1 MELTLREGSSP
12 SPGKIISK
20 IIDFNETAS
29 TARFLDFALG
39 LWYGRATSKTTVVER
54 HTHPKHPRLQLHL
67 RSDSRF
73 FQALTF
79 LDGKTKQKSLK
90 VESLTTALRLAE
102 EWYRGLL
109 KAEEA
114 ERRKHPLNALGTDPL
129 LADVYRSYCEELT
142 PSRRAYAAMKWS
154 TIRSFW
160 GPLVVTDITPQ
171 TFKEFYAWRRKSKT
185 PAGTVIKPH
194 SLHKDVMVVR
204 QILKFAIEEGHLQQL
219 PLIPKV
225 GTIVAN
231 PRPWLTPDEWKRLIT
246 VAESR
251 FLEAADNHQ
260 ARVLEQRLDLQE
272 FMQTMVGTMCRVGE
286 LLNLRYRDCVVD
298 SATKVLTAHVTGKR
312 GTRTI
317 KAPAEAG
324 RLLAARQQRF
334 KATPDALVF
343 PTHHREGF
351 KELLKAAS
359 LYRDSAGFTRNLKS
373 LRATAISF
381 RILQGR
387 PTPNLLAI
395 ARNAGTS
402 VAMIDAFY
410 ARRMAA
416 ELFTETLSM
425 SLDDVVGDSLV

>member
-1 MELTLREGSSP
+1 MVEVV
-12 SPGKIISK
+12 
-20 IIDFNETAS
+20 
-29 TARFLDFALG
+29 
-39 LWYGRATSKTTVVER
+39 SKTTVVER
-54 HTHPKHPRLQLHL
+54 HTHPKHQRLQVHL

-73 FQALTF
+73 FQAVTF
-79 LDGKTKQKSLK
+79 IDNKTKQKSLK

-114 ERRKHPLNALGTDPL
+114 ERRKHPLDTLGSDSL
-129 LADVYRSYCEELT
+129 MADVCRAYQEELT

-154 TIRSFW
+154 TIKSFW

-171 TFKEFYAWRRKSKT
+171 TFKEFYAWRRKTKT

-194 SLHKDVMVVR
+194 SLHKDVMVIR

-231 PRPWLTPDEWKRLIT
+231 PRPWLTPDEWKQLIA
-246 VAESR
+246 VGEAR
-251 FLEAADNHQ
+251 ILEAADNRQ
-260 ARVLEQRLDLQE
+260 ERVLEQRGDLQE
-272 FMQTMVGTMCRVGE
+272 FMQAMVGSMCRVGE
-286 LLNLRYRDCVVD
+286 LLSLRYCDCLVEP
-298 SATKVLTAHVTGKR
+298 ATHVLTAHVTGKR
-312 GTRTI
+312 GARTI
-317 KAPAEAG
+317 KAPAAAG
-324 RLLAARQQRF
+324 RLVAARRARF
-334 KATPDALVF
+334 KPAAEALVF
-343 PTHHREGF
+343 PVHHREGF
-351 KELLKAAS
+351 KELLKAAK

-402 VAMIDAFY
+402 VSMIDQFY

-416 ELFTETLSM
+416 ELFTETLSVA
-425 SLDDVVGDSLV
+425 LDDVVGDSLV